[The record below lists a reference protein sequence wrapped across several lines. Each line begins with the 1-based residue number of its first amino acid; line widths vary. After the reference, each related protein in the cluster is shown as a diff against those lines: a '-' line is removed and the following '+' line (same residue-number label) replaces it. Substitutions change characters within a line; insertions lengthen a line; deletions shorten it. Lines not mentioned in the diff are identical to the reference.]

1 MKENNTITNEEIIA
15 LNSSDVSY
23 MSKVVLLYLLD
34 KQGQEVSLTRLAQ
47 SIGTIRQ
54 SVVVVLKE
62 LEQNGYLTI
71 DKSRR
76 SGNMYFLTDKLNG
89 VKHESRTE

>member
-1 MKENNTITNEEIIA
+1 MEENNTITKEEIIA

-23 MSKVVLLYLLD
+23 MSKIVLLYLLD
-34 KQGQEVSLTRLAQ
+34 KQGREISLARLAQ
-47 SIGTIRQ
+47 NIGTIKQ
-54 SVVVVLKE
+54 SVIVALDT
-62 LEQNGYLTI
+62 LERNGYLTI

-76 SGNMYFLTDKLNG
+76 NGNMYFLTDKLNG

>member
-15 LNSSDVSY
+15 LNSLDVSY

-34 KQGQEVSLTRLAQ
+34 KQGQEVSLTKLAQ

-62 LEQNGYLTI
+62 LEQNGYLII